1 MGEDLEVAGLGLE
14 SGEFINL
21 GSHSSRGSR
30 LNVLARASPYA
41 LLRGALKLGEAR
53 PSLTGY

>member
-21 GSHSSRGSR
+21 GSHSSRGPR

-41 LLRGALKLGEAR
+41 LLRRRFEVR
-53 PSLTGY
+53 